1 MSEIINLAENIISRE
16 DREQLARFGGHTI
29 AHGRATR
36 WHWHKADNGDAVF
49 EIFRGGADE
58 VLAVCISRDR
68 KMDAFYAYDASG
80 DVVAAGRLD
89 HVMAELEQYFIQL
102 HGESPDSPV

>member
-1 MSEIINLAENIISRE
+1 MSEIINLSENIISKK
-16 DREQLARFGGHTI
+16 DRKQLASFGGHTI

-36 WHWHKADNGDAVF
+36 WHWGKAANGDDVF

-58 VLAVCISRDR
+58 VLAICINRDR
-68 KMDAFYAYDASG
+68 KADAFYAHDAMGNMVASG
-80 DVVAAGRLD
+80 ELE

-102 HGESPDSPV
+102 HGE

>member
-1 MSEIINLAENIISRE
+1 MTKIIKLADNIISKD
-16 DREQLARFGGHTI
+16 DREELESFGGHTI

-36 WHWHKADNGDAVF
+36 WHWHKADNGDSVF

-58 VLAVCISRDR
+58 VLAICISRDR
-68 KMDAFYAYDASG
+68 KTDAFYAHDATGNMVS
-80 DVVAAGRLD
+80 AGELD

-102 HGESPDSPV
+102 HGEVPSTTV

>member
-1 MSEIINLAENIISRE
+1 MSEIINLADNIISRE
-16 DREQLARFGGHTI
+16 NHEQLASFGGHTI

-36 WHWHKADNGDAVF
+36 WHWAKADNGDEVF

-58 VLAVCISRDR
+58 VLTVCISRDR
-68 KMDAFYAYDASG
+68 KMDAFYAHDAMG
-80 DVVAAGRLD
+80 NMVVVGELD

-102 HGESPDSPV
+102 HGETPDTTA

>member
-1 MSEIINLAENIISRE
+1 MSEIINLSGNIFSKK
-16 DREQLARFGGHTI
+16 DREHLSSFGGHTI

-36 WHWHKADNGDAVF
+36 WHWAKDENGAETF

-58 VLAVCISRDR
+58 VLSVVISRDR
-68 KMDAFYAYDASG
+68 KMHAFYAHDDMGTMVASG
-80 DVVAAGRLD
+80 ELD

-102 HGESPDSPV
+102 HGETPDSSA

>member
-1 MSEIINLAENIISRE
+1 MSEIINLAENIISR
-16 DREQLARFGGHTI
+16 DNRQQLASFAGHTI

-36 WHWHKADNGDAVF
+36 WHWDKADNGDDLF

-58 VLAVCISRDR
+58 VLAVRISRDR
-68 KMDAFYAYDASG
+68 KMDAFYAH
-80 DVVAAGRLD
+80 DVTGKLIVAGKLD

-102 HGESPDSPV
+102 HGETPDAKG

>member
-1 MSEIINLAENIISRE
+1 MSEIIQLSDNLFSKK
-16 DREQLARFGGHTI
+16 DREHLESFGGHTI

-36 WHWHKADNGDAVF
+36 WHWARDDHGVETF

-58 VLAVCISRDR
+58 VLSVVISHDR
-68 KMDAFYAYDASG
+68 KLHAFYANDEMGNMVASG
-80 DVVAAGRLD
+80 ELA

-102 HGESPDSPV
+102 HGEATNLTE

>member
-1 MSEIINLAENIISRE
+1 MSEIIKLAENIISR
-16 DREQLARFGGHTI
+16 DNREQLASFAGHTI

-36 WHWHKADNGDAVF
+36 WHWSKAANGDDLF

-58 VLAVCISRDR
+58 VLAVRVSRDR
-68 KMDAFYAYDASG
+68 KMDAFYAHDASG
-80 DVVAAGRLD
+80 NMLVSGELD

-102 HGESPDSPV
+102 HGETPDATV

>member
-1 MSEIINLAENIISRE
+1 MTKIIQLADNIISKD
-16 DREQLARFGGHTI
+16 DREELASFGGHTI

-36 WHWHKADNGDAVF
+36 WHWHKTDNGDAVF

-58 VLAVCISRDR
+58 ELAVCISRDR
-68 KMDAFYAYDASG
+68 KTDAFYAHDASG
-80 DVVAAGRLD
+80 NMVSAGELD

-102 HGESPDSPV
+102 HGEAPGLTT

>member
-1 MSEIINLAENIISRE
+1 MSEIIKLAENHLSKKDHER
-16 DREQLARFGGHTI
+16 LASFGGHVI

-36 WHWHKADNGDAVF
+36 WHLSKDENGAETF

-58 VLAVCISRDR
+58 VMAVCISHDR
-68 KMDAFYAYDASG
+68 KTHAFYAHDELG
-80 DVVAAGRLD
+80 NMVATGELD

-102 HGESPDSPV
+102 HGG

>member
-1 MSEIINLAENIISRE
+1 MTDIINLSDNIFSHK
-16 DREQLARFGGHTI
+16 DREHLASFGGHTI

-36 WHWHKADNGDAVF
+36 WHWAKDENGAETF

-58 VLAVCISRDR
+58 VLAVVISRDR
-68 KMDAFYAYDASG
+68 KLHAFYAHDEKGDMVASG
-80 DVVAAGRLD
+80 ELE

-102 HGESPDSPV
+102 HGELPNSPA

>member
-1 MSEIINLAENIISRE
+1 MVKIINLADNIISKD
-16 DREQLARFGGHTI
+16 DREQLVSFGGHTI

-36 WHWHKADNGDAVF
+36 WHWHKSDNGDEAF

-68 KMDAFYAYDASG
+68 KLDAFYAHDAIGNMVS
-80 DVVAAGRLD
+80 AGELE

-102 HGESPDSPV
+102 HGESPDTTA

>member
-1 MSEIINLAENIISRE
+1 MSEIINISGNAFSKK
-16 DREQLARFGGHTI
+16 DREHLSSFGGHTI

-36 WHWHKADNGDAVF
+36 WHWTKDESGAETF

-58 VLAVCISRDR
+58 VLSVVISHNRDLH
-68 KMDAFYAYDASG
+68 AFHAYDEAGNMVASG
-80 DVVAAGRLD
+80 ELD

-102 HGESPDSPV
+102 HGETPDSSA